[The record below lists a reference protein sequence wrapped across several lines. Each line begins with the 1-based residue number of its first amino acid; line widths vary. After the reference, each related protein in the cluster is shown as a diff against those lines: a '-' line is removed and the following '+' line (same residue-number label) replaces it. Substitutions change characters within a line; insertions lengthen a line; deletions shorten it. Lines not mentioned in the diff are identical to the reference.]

1 MAIFKEFDSKIALA
15 TFETYYKSYKTTM
28 FKVVNLQKSFKFA
41 NLLVITAG
49 QHSKIL
55 IRPVQ
60 NILRTR
66 NDAFK
71 KIITELY
78 K

>member
-1 MAIFKEFDSKIALA
+1 MAIFNEFDSKIALA

-41 NLLVITAG
+41 YVITAG
-49 QHSKIL
+49 RHSKIL